1 MAHHDASEGF
11 EGFTENSAEF
21 LEQIEKLN
29 EVWYVFVGL
38 ALVMAL
44 FAFFVH
50 RNLVQQENIKASFK
64 EAAANSTYNDK
75 DHQNHNHNNVR
86 DYEYEHDQM
95 LSVADQKQLI
105 ANYYQQP
112 NMYAADIEDAV
123 QGEEEYKA
131 HYGNKS
137 IAASSKAFDWAG
149 D

>member
-50 RNLVQQENIKASFK
+50 RKLVQQETIKARFK
-64 EAAANSTYNDK
+64 EAAANSSTYKNK
-75 DHQNHNHNNVR
+75 DQNHHNNVR

-95 LSVADQKQLI
+95 LSIADQKQLI

-131 HYGNKS
+131 HYGKKAN
-137 IAASSKAFDWAG
+137 AASSKAFDWAG

>member
-95 LSVADQKQLI
+95 MSVADQKQLI
-105 ANYYQQP
+105 ANYY
-112 NMYAADIEDAV
+112 
-123 QGEEEYKA
+123 
-131 HYGNKS
+131 
-137 IAASSKAFDWAG
+137 
-149 D
+149 